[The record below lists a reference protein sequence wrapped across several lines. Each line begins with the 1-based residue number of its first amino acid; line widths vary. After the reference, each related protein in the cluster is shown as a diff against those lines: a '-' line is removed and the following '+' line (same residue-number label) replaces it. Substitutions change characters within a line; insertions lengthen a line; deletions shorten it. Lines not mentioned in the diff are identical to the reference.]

1 VADVAA
7 MRAALGRADERFGAV
22 HGVIHAAGIVA
33 ASTFR
38 PLTELGSQECEQQFH
53 PKVAGLVA
61 LDEALGD
68 RPLDFCLLTS
78 SLSSV
83 LGGLAYGAYAAANV
97 FMDTYTAWR
106 NRGAAVPW
114 LSVNWD
120 EWRLG
125 EAPAEEARQGLG
137 RYAMS
142 PVEGG
147 LAFLRLLGLAG
158 VPQVVVSTGDLDAR
172 ISPVAEAR
180 GPRATQA
187 EGRRRG
193 RRRRPHLHNCL
204 SRQHLCRRGR
214 ADLGGA
220 PGDQKVGI
228 QDNFFDL
235 GGHSLLAIQVVTR
248 EVELGPRS
256 RCDAFEADRRVPVP
270 PDRRPEE
277 EAGAGFEQSSDRGRR
292 RKESASAW
300 GRAGAERR

>member
-1 VADVAA
+1 
-7 MRAALGRADERFGAV
+7 M
-22 HGVIHAAGIVA
+22 
-33 ASTFR
+33 
-38 PLTELGSQECEQQFH
+38 
-53 PKVAGLVA
+53 
-61 LDEALGD
+61 
-68 RPLDFCLLTS
+68 LTS

-97 FMDTYTAWR
+97 FMDAYTAWR

-158 VPQVVVSTGDLDAR
+158 VPQVVVSTGDLHAR
-172 ISPVAEAR
+172 IRQWVKLEGLHEAEQRPKERAR
-180 GPRATQA
+180 HA
-187 EGRRRG
+187 
-193 RRRRPHLHNCL
+193 RPHLHNSYL
-204 SRQHLCRRGR
+204 APGTPVQEKVARIW
-214 ADLGGA
+214 ADLLGIE
-220 PGDQKVGI
+220 KVGI

-248 EVELGPRS
+248 VKSELGAEIS
-256 RCDAFEADRRVPVP
+256 VATLFEGPTVESLCRLIGA
-270 PDRRPEE
+270 PEE

-292 RKESASAW
+292 RKEE
-300 GRAGAERR
+300 RLRRGAEPVQERA